1 MNLNFA
7 DTLYFKKEN
16 ILEIILGLHR
26 SYKYLQ
32 REIQTCCELN
42 NLTFNELLVLL
53 EIKKGFKKKIEI
65 ANKVYLKKQNL
76 NLILKD
82 LQSKKIIVNDN
93 KQIIIEQW
101 ESNLKLK
108 LINIS
113 GENPLV
119 YHIGEK
125 YYLQIQKNIYE
136 LKGITSTN
144 EDPKLVEDKNIIG
157 IILTDE

>member
-32 REIQTCCELN
+32 RDIQTCCELN

-53 EIKKGFKKKIEI
+53 EVRKGYKKKIEI

-82 LQSKKIIVNDN
+82 LQSKKIITNIDKNTKITPLGLDLLEKTTNRINEKVIKIFQKTDPKNMAGFIN
-93 KQIIIEQW
+93 IIE
-101 ESNLKLK
+101 SL
-108 LINIS
+108 
-113 GENPLV
+113 
-119 YHIGEK
+119 
-125 YYLQIQKNIYE
+125 
-136 LKGITSTN
+136 
-144 EDPKLVEDKNIIG
+144 
-157 IILTDE
+157 

>member
-26 SYKYLQ
+26 SYKYIQ
-32 REIQTCCELN
+32 REIQICCELN
-42 NLTFNELLVLL
+42 NLTFNELIVLL

-82 LQSKKIIVNDN
+82 LQSKKIITNEN
-93 KQIIIEQW
+93 KNTEITPLGLDLLEKTTNRINEKVIKIFQKTDPKNMAGFINIIE
-101 ESNLKLK
+101 SL
-108 LINIS
+108 
-113 GENPLV
+113 
-119 YHIGEK
+119 
-125 YYLQIQKNIYE
+125 
-136 LKGITSTN
+136 
-144 EDPKLVEDKNIIG
+144 
-157 IILTDE
+157 

>member
-82 LQSKKIIVNDN
+82 LQSKKIIMNDN
-93 KQIIIEQW
+93 KNTEITPLGLDLLEKITNRINEKVIKIFQRTDPKNMAGFINIIE
-101 ESNLKLK
+101 SL
-108 LINIS
+108 
-113 GENPLV
+113 
-119 YHIGEK
+119 
-125 YYLQIQKNIYE
+125 
-136 LKGITSTN
+136 
-144 EDPKLVEDKNIIG
+144 
-157 IILTDE
+157 

>member
-82 LQSKKIIVNDN
+82 LQSKRIITDVNKHTIITPFGLDLLEKTTNHINEKIIKIFQKTDPKNMAGFIN
-93 KQIIIEQW
+93 IIE
-101 ESNLKLK
+101 SL
-108 LINIS
+108 
-113 GENPLV
+113 
-119 YHIGEK
+119 
-125 YYLQIQKNIYE
+125 
-136 LKGITSTN
+136 
-144 EDPKLVEDKNIIG
+144 
-157 IILTDE
+157 

>member
-82 LQSKKIIVNDN
+82 LQTKKIISNDN
-93 KQIIIEQW
+93 KNTEITTLGLDLLEKTTDRINEKVIKIFQKTDPKNMAGFINIIE
-101 ESNLKLK
+101 SL
-108 LINIS
+108 
-113 GENPLV
+113 
-119 YHIGEK
+119 
-125 YYLQIQKNIYE
+125 
-136 LKGITSTN
+136 
-144 EDPKLVEDKNIIG
+144 
-157 IILTDE
+157 

>member
-32 REIQTCCELN
+32 REIQTCCEQN
-42 NLTFNELLVLL
+42 NLTFNELIVLL

-65 ANKVYLKKQNL
+65 ANKLYLKKQNL

-82 LQSKKIIVNDN
+82 LQSKKIITNDN
-93 KQIIIEQW
+93 KNTEITSLGLDLLEKTTNRINEKVIKIFQKTEPKNMAGFINIIE
-101 ESNLKLK
+101 SL
-108 LINIS
+108 
-113 GENPLV
+113 
-119 YHIGEK
+119 
-125 YYLQIQKNIYE
+125 
-136 LKGITSTN
+136 
-144 EDPKLVEDKNIIG
+144 
-157 IILTDE
+157 

>member
-7 DTLYFKKEN
+7 NTLYFKKEN

-32 REIQTCCELN
+32 REIQSCCELN
-42 NLTFNELLVLL
+42 NLTYNELLVLL

-82 LQSKKIIVNDN
+82 LQFKKMVSNDN
-93 KQIIIEQW
+93 KRIIITDIGLEILDKTTNRINEKVIKIFQKTDPK
-101 ESNLKLK
+101 NMAGF
-108 LINIS
+108 INIIES
-113 GENPLV
+113 L
-119 YHIGEK
+119 
-125 YYLQIQKNIYE
+125 
-136 LKGITSTN
+136 
-144 EDPKLVEDKNIIG
+144 
-157 IILTDE
+157 

>member
-65 ANKVYLKKQNL
+65 ANKIYLKKQNL

-82 LQSKKIIVNDN
+82 LQSKKIIADDN
-93 KQIIIEQW
+93 KDTIITPLGLDLLEKTINRINEKVIKIFQKTDPKNMAGFINIIE
-101 ESNLKLK
+101 SL
-108 LINIS
+108 
-113 GENPLV
+113 
-119 YHIGEK
+119 
-125 YYLQIQKNIYE
+125 
-136 LKGITSTN
+136 
-144 EDPKLVEDKNIIG
+144 
-157 IILTDE
+157 

>member
-7 DTLYFKKEN
+7 NTLYFKKEN
-16 ILEIILGLHR
+16 ILENILGLHR

-42 NLTFNELLVLL
+42 NLTYNELLVLL

-82 LQSKKIIVNDN
+82 LQFKKMVTNDN
-93 KQIIIEQW
+93 KRIIITDIGLEMLDKTTNRINEKVIKIFQKTDPK
-101 ESNLKLK
+101 NMAGF
-108 LINIS
+108 INIIES
-113 GENPLV
+113 L
-119 YHIGEK
+119 
-125 YYLQIQKNIYE
+125 
-136 LKGITSTN
+136 
-144 EDPKLVEDKNIIG
+144 
-157 IILTDE
+157 

>member
-82 LQSKKIIVNDN
+82 LQYKKIISNDN
-93 KQIIIEQW
+93 KNTEITTLGLDLLEKTTNRINEKVIKIFQKTDPKNMAGFINIIE
-101 ESNLKLK
+101 SL
-108 LINIS
+108 
-113 GENPLV
+113 
-119 YHIGEK
+119 
-125 YYLQIQKNIYE
+125 
-136 LKGITSTN
+136 
-144 EDPKLVEDKNIIG
+144 
-157 IILTDE
+157 

>member
-42 NLTFNELLVLL
+42 DLTFNELLVLL

-82 LQSKKIIVNDN
+82 LQFKKIITKDN
-93 KQIIIEQW
+93 KNTEITSLGLDLLEKTTDRINEKVIKIFKKTDPKNMAGFINIIE
-101 ESNLKLK
+101 SL
-108 LINIS
+108 
-113 GENPLV
+113 
-119 YHIGEK
+119 
-125 YYLQIQKNIYE
+125 
-136 LKGITSTN
+136 
-144 EDPKLVEDKNIIG
+144 
-157 IILTDE
+157 

>member
-7 DTLYFKKEN
+7 NTLYFKKEN

-42 NLTFNELLVLL
+42 NLTYNELLVLL

-65 ANKVYLKKQNL
+65 ANKVYIKKQNL

-82 LQSKKIIVNDN
+82 LQFKKMVTNDN
-93 KQIIIEQW
+93 KRIIITDIGLEMLDKTTNRINEKVIKIFQKTDPK
-101 ESNLKLK
+101 NMAGF
-108 LINIS
+108 INIIES
-113 GENPLV
+113 L
-119 YHIGEK
+119 
-125 YYLQIQKNIYE
+125 
-136 LKGITSTN
+136 
-144 EDPKLVEDKNIIG
+144 
-157 IILTDE
+157 